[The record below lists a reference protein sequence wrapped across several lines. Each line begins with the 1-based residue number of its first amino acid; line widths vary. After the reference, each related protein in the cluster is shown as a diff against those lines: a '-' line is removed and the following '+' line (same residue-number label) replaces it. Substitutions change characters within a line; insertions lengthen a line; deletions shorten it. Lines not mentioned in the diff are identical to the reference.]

1 MIYAVMILLVYFAQ
15 TTAVRLG
22 SLDEQAMKILD
33 YSRGGLYFS
42 YDLLGYG
49 MMALSTFLWGLQ

>member
-22 SLDEQAMKILD
+22 LLDEQAMKILD
-33 YSRGGLYFS
+33 YSRGGLFFS